1 MTKLQLEVF
10 NYRKYG
16 DATCSKCGKAL
27 GQCHVVASVDDEDG
41 YEWRMFDE
49 QCWNEIK
56 HLPLEEI
63 YQTHEPA
70 GYL

>member
-1 MTKLQLEVF
+1 MKNEYEVF
-10 NYRKYG
+10 NYTKYE

-27 GQCHVVASVDDEDG
+27 RQCYAVVSVDDEEG

-56 HLPLEEI
+56 HLSLEEI
-63 YQTHEPA
+63 YQTYEPA

>member
-1 MTKLQLEVF
+1 MAKLQLEVF
-10 NYRKYG
+10 NYTKYE

-27 GQCHVVASVDDEDG
+27 RHCFVVASVDDEDG

-56 HLPLEEI
+56 HLSPEEI
-63 YQTHEPA
+63 YQTYEPA
-70 GYL
+70 GYM

>member
-1 MTKLQLEVF
+1 MARSRFEVF
-10 NYRKYG
+10 NYTKYE

-27 GQCHVVASVDDEDG
+27 RQCYVVARVDDEDG

-56 HLPLEEI
+56 HLSPEEI
-63 YQTHEPA
+63 YQTYEPA